1 MIRNIEKMLKV
12 IELENSKTEDQENI
26 ADENIEEVQSRNFI
40 RERQIQK
47 NVIET
52 TIEVAAEEL
61 LANESTFEKKIECRA
76 LLETL
81 CEIESEIKELIN
93 RLKPLIR
100 DDTKYRNEMRVQ
112 TENVRRGLSY

>member
-1 MIRNIEKMLKV
+1 MQL
-12 IELENSKTEDQENI
+12 
-26 ADENIEEVQSRNFI
+26 RNFI

-52 TIEVAAEEL
+52 TIEVVAEEF

-81 CEIESEIKELIN
+81 CEIENEIKELIN

-100 DDTKYRNEMRVQ
+100 DDTEYRNEMRVQ